1 MQMNSPTP
9 ETIGLMNC
17 LVECIGKENV
27 SIVNEDCVLY
37 AQDVFTKSIP
47 AALVVTPSSTQDIA
61 EIVRESTAA
70 NFAVIV
76 RGGGMSYTKG
86 YVPVEVNTVIIN
98 MAKMTDIIE
107 INTEDMFVTVQAG
120 CTWQALYQ
128 ALKSTGYR
136 TPYWGTLSGSKASV
150 GGGISQNAIFW
161 GSGQHGFAVDSVLG
175 LEVVLADG
183 EILQT
188 GAGAHQRSST
198 FMRHY
203 GPDLT
208 GLFCCD
214 NAALGIKSS
223 VTLRLIPQMAHKG
236 TLSFCFEQF
245 EHQAQ
250 VMSEVARQNLA
261 SECFGFD
268 PFLQAQRLKRE
279 SLASD
284 VKSLVGVMKS
294 AGGVGKGLKAGMKV
308 ALAGRRFVE
317 AQSWSVHFMVE
328 DLTQVGVEERLE
340 KIRAIAAKVQGN
352 EIENTIPQVLS
363 ANPFG
368 PVNNMIGP
376 NGERWAPIHTLVPHS
391 KAKAAYQM
399 TEEVVAAHQEAI
411 EKYHIGIG
419 YLVATVSSNVFVLE
433 PVFFWPDALN
443 ELHKSAVEK
452 SHLSRLTGFAPNP
465 QALEAVSAIRQAL
478 VTAYNALGGVHMQI
492 GKTYLFQQG
501 LSTQN
506 AELLSSIKA
515 MLDPKNR
522 LNPQVLGFHEHG

>member
-1 MQMNSPTP
+1 MRMNPNRHEVTD
-9 ETIGLMNC
+9 LMTR
-17 LVECIGKENV
+17 LIERLGKEKV
-27 SIVNEDCVLY
+27 SIVDEDCVLY

-47 AALVVTPSSTQDIA
+47 AALVATPTNTQDIA
-61 EIVRESTAA
+61 NIVRLSTAE

-86 YVPVEVNTVIIN
+86 YVPVEANTVIIN
-98 MAKMTDIIE
+98 MAEMADIIE

-128 ALKSTGYR
+128 ALKPTGYR

-183 EILQT
+183 KILQT

-214 NAALGIKSS
+214 NAALGVKSA
-223 VTLRLIPQMAHKG
+223 VTLRLIPQLAHKG
-236 TLSFCFEQF
+236 ALSFCFEHF
-245 EHQAQ
+245 EHQSQ
-250 VMSEVARQNLA
+250 VMSEVARQGLA

-317 AQSWSVHFMVE
+317 AQRWSVHFMVE
-328 DLTQVGVEERLE
+328 DQTQAGVDERLAN
-340 KIRAIAAKVQGN
+340 IRAIAAKAQGN

-363 ANPFG
+363 AHPFG

-391 KAKAAYQM
+391 KAKVAYQI
-399 TEEVVAAHQEAI
+399 TQEIFAKHQASI

-433 PVFFWPDALN
+433 PVFFWPDELN
-443 ELHKSAVEK
+443 ELHKNAVEK
-452 SHLSRLTGFAPNP
+452 SHLSRLSGFAANP
-465 QALEAVSAIRQAL
+465 QARDAVSEIRQAL
-478 VTAYNALGGVHMQI
+478 VMAYNELGGVHMQI
-492 GKTYLFQQG
+492 GKTYSFQQG
-501 LSTQN
+501 LS
-506 AELLSSIKA
+506 AENVALLSSLKDL
-515 MLDPKNR
+515 LDPKNR
-522 LNPQVLGFHEHG
+522 LNPQALGFHEHG